1 MIAKPPIGYTT
12 SHLGSTKMSLVCPAQ
27 ASPAAQATARACA
40 QGLRLR
46 LRLLPNFARAPCSCS
61 KSRLPNQD
69 SACQGSIRGVCPSS
83 LPLHPHTLTEQP
95 PHVYIRLSS
104 HLFCPSLIPLSS
116 HHPTCSPNT
125 PVTSA
130 LTTNH
135 PPTRN
140 PSHPQITNTPPPP
153 KEWICSK
160 DWPKRQ
166 SRLPAAVI
174 TTTPPQLAP
183 KAPAIRL
190 LVDKRITS
198 TKVCHVSPQIKIN
211 TNTITQPDPI

>member
-1 MIAKPPIGYTT
+1 MPSPQSARQPVTLAPQKCHWSALPRLPLLLRPLLGLVLRAQG
-12 SHLGSTKMSLVCPAQ
+12 SGLGSCRTCS
-27 ASPAAQATARACA
+27 SS
-40 QGLRLR
+40 
-46 LRLLPNFARAPCSCS
+46 CSCS

-83 LPLHPHTLTEQP
+83 LPLHPHTLTEQL